1 MNNSCTQKD
10 KQCRK
15 LYTNCSECE
24 DLIGNQVP
32 KRKHSPVIRYTIQD
46 NKLMYL
52 SLKIHKKLKS

>member
-1 MNNSCTQKD
+1 MQET
-10 KQCRK
+10 
-15 LYTNCSECE
+15 LYKYYCSECE